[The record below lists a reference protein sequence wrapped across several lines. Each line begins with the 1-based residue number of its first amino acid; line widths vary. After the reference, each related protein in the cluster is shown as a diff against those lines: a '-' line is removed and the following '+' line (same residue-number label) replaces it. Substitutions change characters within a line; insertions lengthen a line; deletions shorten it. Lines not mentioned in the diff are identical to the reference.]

1 MAVQPNANN
10 DTPLMKI
17 IITFLLLLTSLNTFA
32 NATETIE
39 YKYYVISPR
48 APHEIKPELMRHSP
62 IRQGNDSFNGHTD
75 WYIDWKYQTSTSP
88 RGCQLQTSQVNVRV
102 IHILPALSEYVT
114 DSQTIEVF
122 NKFNKAL
129 TRHEL
134 NHGNHGLLAA
144 REIDETFKSVQA
156 QPNCRQMS
164 RMLDDIGNSI
174 VRKYAQKDS
183 EYDRATRSGFT
194 EGAVIY

>member
-1 MAVQPNANN
+1 
-10 DTPLMKI
+10 MKI
-17 IITFLLLLTSLNTFA
+17 IFNLLLLLASLNA
-32 NATETIE
+32 SAKAIETIE

-62 IRQGNDSFNGHTD
+62 IRQGGDSFNGHTV
-75 WYIDWKYQTSTSP
+75 WYVDWKYQTTSSP
-88 RGCQLQTSQVNVRV
+88 YGCLLQNSQVNVRV
-102 IHILPALSEYVT
+102 VHILPALSEYVT
-114 DSQTIEVF
+114 DKQTIEVF

-129 TRHEL
+129 TQHEL

-144 REIDETFKSVQA
+144 KEIDETFKNIQA

-164 RMLDDIGNSI
+164 RMLNGIGNSI
-174 VRKYAQKDS
+174 VQKYAQKDS
-183 EYDRATRSGFT
+183 EYDRVTSNGFT

>member
-1 MAVQPNANN
+1 MADQTYLRNE
-10 DTPLMKI
+10 TSLMK
-17 IITFLLLLTSLNTFA
+17 FFFSLLLLTSLNVFA
-32 NATETIE
+32 DAIESIE

-48 APHEIKPELMRHSP
+48 TVHEIKLELMRHSP
-62 IRQGNDSFNGHTD
+62 IRQGGGSFNGHTD
-75 WYIDWKYQTSTSP
+75 WYVDWKYQTTPSP
-88 RGCQLQTSQVNVRV
+88 HGCLLKSSQVNVHV
-102 IHILPALSEYVT
+102 VHILPALSEYVT
-114 DSQTIEVF
+114 DAQTIEVF

-129 TRHEL
+129 TQHEL

-144 REIDETFKSVQA
+144 REIDETFKSAQA

-164 RMLDDIGNSI
+164 RMLNSIGKSI

-183 EYDRATRSGFT
+183 DYDRETNNGLT

>member
-1 MAVQPNANN
+1 
-10 DTPLMKI
+10 MKLFSI
-17 IITFLLLLTSLNTFA
+17 FLIFLSSFTASA
-32 NATETIE
+32 EPIETIE

-48 APHEIKPELMRHSP
+48 APHEIKRELMRHSP
-62 IRQGNDSFNGHTD
+62 IRQGGDSFNGHTV
-75 WYIDWKYQTSTSP
+75 WYVDWKYQTTPSP
-88 RGCQLQTSQVNVRV
+88 YGCLLQSSQVNVRV
-102 IHILPALSEYVT
+102 VHILPALSKGVT
-114 DSQTIEVF
+114 DTQTIEVF

-129 TRHEL
+129 TQHEL

-144 REIDETFKSVQA
+144 KEIEETFKNTPA

-164 RMLDDIGNSI
+164 RLLNGTGDSI

-183 EYDRATRSGFT
+183 EYDRDTRNGFT